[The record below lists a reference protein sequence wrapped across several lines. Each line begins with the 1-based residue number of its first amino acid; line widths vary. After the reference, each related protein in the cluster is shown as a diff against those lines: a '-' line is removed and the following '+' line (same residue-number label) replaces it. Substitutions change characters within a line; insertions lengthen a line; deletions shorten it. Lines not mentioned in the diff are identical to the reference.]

1 MSVITP
7 LFTPSLLESTVPCKK
22 AHSLLGRTAQKCCRV
37 AGRSRSTH
45 QLMPS
50 SIYFGHNGKCAANFF
65 TGELDMNAPKD
76 LMNLDVMHKRSTG
89 RNVEAMN
96 HGRFNTA
103 PRGTLHVPNARQ
115 PRATV
120 DRTCEAHLELTRS

>member
-1 MSVITP
+1 M
-7 LFTPSLLESTVPCKK
+7 
-22 AHSLLGRTAQKCCRV
+22 LGRTAQKCCRV

-103 PRGTLHVPNARQ
+103 PRGTLHVPNAA
-115 PRATV
+115 RAE
-120 DRTCEAHLELTRS
+120 RAPAESHR

>member
-1 MSVITP
+1 M
-7 LFTPSLLESTVPCKK
+7 F
-22 AHSLLGRTAQKCCRV
+22 GRTAQKCCRV

-76 LMNLDVMHKRSTG
+76 LMNLDVMHKRSAG